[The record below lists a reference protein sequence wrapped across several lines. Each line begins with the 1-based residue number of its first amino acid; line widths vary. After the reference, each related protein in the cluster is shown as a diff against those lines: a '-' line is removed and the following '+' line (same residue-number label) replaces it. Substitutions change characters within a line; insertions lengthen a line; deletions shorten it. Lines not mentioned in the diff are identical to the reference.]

1 MVKIDIFTGARI
13 VYNMTNASMNR
24 LISIEIIEMKDTN
37 TVTYVALDPD
47 KYYHCIS
54 SSYMTEGGD
63 AFDMIPKYMRNH
75 R

>member
-1 MVKIDIFTGARI
+1 MTFFAGARI
-13 VYNMTNASMNR
+13 TYNMTNASLNR
-24 LISIEIIEMKDTN
+24 VVSIETIGMKN
-37 TVTYVALDPD
+37 TYVALDPN

-63 AFDMIPKYMRNH
+63 SFYMIPKNMRNH